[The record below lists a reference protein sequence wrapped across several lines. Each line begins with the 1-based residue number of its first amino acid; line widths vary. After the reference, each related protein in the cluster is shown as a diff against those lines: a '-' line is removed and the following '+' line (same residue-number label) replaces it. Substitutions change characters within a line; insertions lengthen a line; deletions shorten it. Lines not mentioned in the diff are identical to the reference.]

1 MATIDL
7 TKEHF
12 AMKHLLLLICLAVIS
27 SVGRADDD
35 LHYNQVRLQSRQTES
50 VSNDTMHVT
59 LQTYAEMQDP
69 ARLAAR
75 INREMEWALAKA
87 KQVQGVKLSTGSYQT
102 WPVTRKEVTTGWRGQ
117 QTLILE
123 SRDTAVLSRLT
134 GQLQEQLQI
143 KSMNFTVSDEKR
155 VAVENRLINVAL
167 NAFKERAR
175 IVGDNL
181 KADGY
186 RIVEIIVDTSTQRP
200 PVRYQARMATL
211 SSDAGD
217 TVAVEGGESD
227 VRVTVNGTIEL
238 HIP

>member
-1 MATIDL
+1 
-7 TKEHF
+7 
-12 AMKHLLLLICLAVIS
+12 MKHILLTLCLVVIA
-27 SVGRADDD
+27 GTGQADDD
-35 LHYNQVRLQSRQTES
+35 LRYNQVRLQSGQTES

-69 ARLAAR
+69 AKLAAR
-75 INREMEWALAKA
+75 INREMEWALEKA
-87 KQVQGVKLSTGSYQT
+87 KQVKDVKVSTGSYQT

-117 QTLILE
+117 QALILE
-123 SRDTAVLSRLT
+123 SRDTEVLSRLT
-134 GQLQEQLQI
+134 GQLQEKLQI

-155 VAVENRLINVAL
+155 VAVENRLIGIAL

-186 RIVEIIVDTSTQRP
+186 RIVEINVGTSSQRP
-200 PVRYQARMATL
+200 PVIRQARMA
-211 SSDAGD
+211 SMEAGD
-217 TVAVEGGESD
+217 AVAVEGGESD

>member
-1 MATIDL
+1 
-7 TKEHF
+7 
-12 AMKHLLLLICLAVIS
+12 MKHILLILCLAVMA
-27 SVGRADDD
+27 GAARADDE
-35 LHYNQVRLQSRQTES
+35 LHYNQVRLQSQQSES

-75 INREMEWALAKA
+75 INQEMEWALAKA
-87 KQVQGVKLSTGSYQT
+87 QEVEGVKVSTGSYQT

-123 SRDTAVLSRLT
+123 SRDTEVLSRLT
-134 GQLQEQLQI
+134 GQLQEKLQI

-155 VAVENRLINVAL
+155 VAVENRLIDIAL

-186 RIVEIIVDTSTQRP
+186 RIVEVNVGTTTQRP
-200 PVRYQARMATL
+200 PVMYQARMATM
-211 SSDAGD
+211 SSAAGEA
-217 TVAVEGGESD
+217 VAVEGGESD

>member
-1 MATIDL
+1 
-7 TKEHF
+7 
-12 AMKHLLLLICLAVIS
+12 MKRILLLLYLVFFAGVS
-27 SVGRADDD
+27 LADDEPR
-35 LHYNQVRLQSRQTES
+35 YNQVRLQSQQTES

-69 ARLAAR
+69 AKLASR
-75 INREMEWALAKA
+75 INQEMEWALTQA
-87 KQVQGVKLSTGSYQT
+87 KQLKAVKVRTGSYQT

-117 QTLILE
+117 QDLILE
-123 SRDTAVLSRLT
+123 SRDTQALSRLT

-143 KSMNFTVSDEKR
+143 KSMSFSVSDEKR
-155 VAVENRLINVAL
+155 VTVENRLIDLAL

-186 RIVEIIVDTSTQRP
+186 RIVEINVGTSTARP
-200 PVRYQARMATL
+200 PMMHQARIASMSMET
-211 SSDAGD
+211 SDA
-217 TVAVEGGESD
+217 VAVEGGESD
-227 VRVTVNGTIEL
+227 VRITVNGTIEL